1 MNPIRVAVAGANG
14 RVGQRLRALID
25 EADDLAVAALLGRD
39 DGDFGDADV
48 LIDFSSPAGFRHWLA
63 AGRDKRVPLVSGTT
77 GLTADDLA
85 LLDAAAADIAVL
97 HATNTSL
104 GVAVLNKLAADAAR
118 LLGDDYD
125 VEIVESHH
133 RHKKDAPSG
142 TADTLAKVVLAAL
155 DRDADALQF
164 GRVGMSPREPK
175 SIGVHSLRL
184 GDVTGEHTV
193 HFAADGER
201 LALTHAA
208 TSRDTFARGAL
219 RAARWIVARP
229 PGRYAMGDVLGL

>member
-1 MNPIRVAVAGANG
+1 MG
-14 RVGQRLRALID
+14 RRLRTLID
-25 EADDLAVAALLGRD
+25 EADDLEAAAMLGRGD
-39 DGDFGDADV
+39 DVFDGDADV
-48 LIDFSSPAGFRHWLA
+48 LIDFSAPAGFRKWLA
-63 AGRDKRVPLVSGTT
+63 ACRDKRVPFVSGTT
-77 GLTADDLA
+77 GLDAGDYGP
-85 LLDAAAADIAVL
+85 LDAAANDVAVL

-118 LLGDDYD
+118 MLGDDYD

-142 TADTLAKVVLAAL
+142 TADTLAKTVLAAL
-155 DRDADALQF
+155 NRGEEALRF
-164 GRVGMSPREPK
+164 GRRGMSPRRRREV
-175 SIGVHSLRL
+175 GVHSLRL

-219 RAARWIVARP
+219 RAARWIADKP
-229 PGRYAMGDVLGL
+229 PGRYAMTDVLGL